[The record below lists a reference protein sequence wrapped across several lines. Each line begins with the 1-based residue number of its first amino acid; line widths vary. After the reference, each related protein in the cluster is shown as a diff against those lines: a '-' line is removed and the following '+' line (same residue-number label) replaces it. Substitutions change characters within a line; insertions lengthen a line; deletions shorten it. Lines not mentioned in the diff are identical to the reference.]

1 MIASRNECSYVIRP
15 SPLLVQTWSLPM
27 GFKRL
32 GSPRSSGFLL
42 RFWLSKLTLQ
52 LLYAAQAW
60 DCGPCASWTSPAAN
74 LSCLSI
80 AHGDMSR
87 FKIIQMINAQIA
99 WQSMASSAEMADRL
113 SKPCIFSEADIS
125 GMVEAK
131 SLLMLT
137 YLHFQP
143 ADGWA
148 TTCTRSP
155 QNQTWAKHDPPVTN
169 VFLRATWPHPE
180 YLVAHAIA
188 CTGLPAARGSAEK
201 DTHQTVINDQSI
213 HLICNT

>member
-1 MIASRNECSYVIRP
+1 MMASRNECSYVIRP

-42 RFWLSKLTLQ
+42 RFWLSKLTLK

-80 AHGDMSR
+80 AHGDRSR

-155 QNQTWAKHDPPVTN
+155 KTKHEQNMTLQSPMCFCVLHGLILSTLWRMQSHVLGC
-169 VFLRATWPHPE
+169 LRPE
-180 YLVAHAIA
+180 DLQ
-188 CTGLPAARGSAEK
+188 RK
-201 DTHQTVINDQSI
+201 THIKLS
-213 HLICNT
+213 